1 MSGEATP
8 TAVVAGWIGSTNLGD
23 ELLALALAAR
33 LRSRGIEPLAVST
46 DTVGTRRE
54 LGLEAVGH
62 RRLREGWSA
71 VRNASVLFLGGGGLL
86 QDSTSHLNV
95 PYHLARPWLAGR
107 LGVPFAGVGLG
118 AGPLRTAASRSLVR
132 RVLRQAV
139 AIAVRDG
146 DSAALLR
153 SLGLDVTEA
162 ADLALSLPVPE
173 VPVTDHVIVCL
184 RPPVHGGF
192 RPTASRTHE
201 HPGEWVGAAADAL
214 DTLARRTDLA
224 PRFLAMQ
231 TDRDRAVHDQV
242 GRLMETEPDHI
253 DADVHTVLRHLASAR
268 LVVGM
273 RYHAG
278 IGALLG
284 ARPAVMLGYSPKVDS
299 LVGEVGRGFVGL
311 GATAG
316 DLTRMADAAEAALA
330 GADAVADAR
339 ARLQERERHNDDVID
354 RALAAAGPGAP

>member
-1 MSGEATP
+1 
-8 TAVVAGWIGSTNLGD
+8 
-23 ELLALALAAR
+23 
-33 LRSRGIEPLAVST
+33 
-46 DTVGTRRE
+46 
-54 LGLEAVGH
+54 
-62 RRLREGWSA
+62 
-71 VRNASVLFLGGGGLL
+71 
-86 QDSTSHLNV
+86 
-95 PYHLARPWLAGR
+95 
-107 LGVPFAGVGLG
+107 
-118 AGPLRTAASRSLVR
+118 
-132 RVLRQAV
+132 
-139 AIAVRDG
+139 
-146 DSAALLR
+146 
-153 SLGLDVTEA
+153 
-162 ADLALSLPVPE
+162 
-173 VPVTDHVIVCL
+173 
-184 RPPVHGGF
+184 
-192 RPTASRTHE
+192 
-201 HPGEWVGAAADAL
+201 
-214 DTLARRTDLA
+214 
-224 PRFLAMQ
+224 
-231 TDRDRAVHDQV
+231 
-242 GRLMETEPDHI
+242 METEPDHI